1 MEGRLLLGALCVF
14 RLSHLLVAEDGP
26 WDLVVRIRRA
36 AGSGVLGKLLD
47 CFYCTSLW
55 VAVPF
60 AWLLGQGLPE
70 RLLFIPALSGA
81 AILLERITAARAT
94 PPPQVFYEEDQ
105 RHEELLRE
113 PENGGGGGPS
123 A

>member
-1 MEGRLLLGALCVF
+1 MDPRLLLGALCVF

-26 WDLVVRIRRA
+26 WDLVVRLRRA
-36 AGSGVLGKLLD
+36 AGSGVLGRLLD

-60 AWLLGQGLPE
+60 AWLLGHGWTE
-70 RLLFIPALSGA
+70 RLLFIPAFSGA
-81 AILLERITAARAT
+81 AIVIERLSAARAT
-94 PPPQVFYEEDQ
+94 PPPQVYYEEDP
-105 RHEELLRE
+105 RHDMLRE
-113 PENGGGGGPS
+113 SKDGGGEPP